1 MRIVV
6 AHNSYQQRGGEDGCV
21 AAEVAMLRSHGHE
34 VIQYTISNDE
44 IDSMPRL
51 TLAARTIW
59 SGTSYSAMRTL
70 FRNARP
76 DVVHFHNTFPLIS
89 PAAYYAA
96 RREGVA
102 VVQTLHNHRLLCCN
116 AILFRE
122 GQVCRDCV
130 GTTVPWR
137 GVVRGCYR
145 GSRVASLGVASMIGM
160 HKAAGTWRHAVD
172 LYIALSQSSRTN
184 FIEAG
189 FAEDKIAV
197 KPHFVFPDP
206 GMGPGGGRYCLYVG
220 RLSEEKGLLT
230 LVRAWQQ
237 LGAPMRLAIVG
248 DGPMLPAVQ
257 AAATENAS
265 IQLLGACSQD
275 AVYDLIGQAEILI
288 APSECHET
296 FGRVVAEAFAKGT
309 PVLAARIGALA
320 ELVEDGRNGRL
331 FEPGNAHDLAQKV
344 QSLIGDGDQLRHMR
358 EAARRTF
365 ERDFTADS
373 NHATLVRLYRKAA
386 ASMRTA
392 SPQRRLGP
400 IA

>member
-34 VIQYTISNDE
+34 VIQYTVSNDE
-44 IDSMPRL
+44 IDSMSRL
-51 TLAARTIW
+51 TLASRTVW
-59 SGTSYSAMRTL
+59 SAASYRAMRTL
-70 FRNARP
+70 FRDARP

-96 RREGVA
+96 RGEGVA

-116 AILFRE
+116 AILFRQ

-130 GTTVPWR
+130 GSAVPWR

-145 GSRVASLGVASMIGM
+145 GSRIASLGVASMIGM

-172 LYIALSQSSRTN
+172 LYIALSQSSREN

-189 FAEDKIAV
+189 FAAEKIAV
-197 KPHFVFPDP
+197 KPHFIYPDP

-220 RLSEEKGLLT
+220 RLSEEKGLLA
-230 LVRAWQQ
+230 LIRAWQR
-237 LGAPMRLAIVG
+237 LGTAMPLAIVG

-257 AAATENAS
+257 AAASDNPN
-265 IQLLGACSQD
+265 IRLLGARSQD
-275 AVYDLIGQAEILI
+275 AVYDLIGAAELLI
-288 APSECHET
+288 APSECNET

-309 PVLAARIGALA
+309 PVVAARIGALA
-320 ELVEDGRNGRL
+320 ELVEHGRNGRL
-331 FEPGNAHDLAQKV
+331 FEPGNAHDLAQNV
-344 QSLIGDGDQLRHMR
+344 QDLICNPDQLRYMR
-358 EAARRTF
+358 EAARRSF
-365 ERDFTADS
+365 ELSFTADR
-373 NHATLVRLYRKAA
+373 NHATLITLYRSAA
-386 ASMRTA
+386 ASMRTT
-392 SPQRRLGP
+392 SPHRGSAR
-400 IA
+400 